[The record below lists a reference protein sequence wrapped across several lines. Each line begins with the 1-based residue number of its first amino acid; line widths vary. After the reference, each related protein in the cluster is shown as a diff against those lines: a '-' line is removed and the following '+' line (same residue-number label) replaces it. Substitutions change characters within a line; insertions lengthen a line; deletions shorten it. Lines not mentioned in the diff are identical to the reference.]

1 MLPGLR
7 RRRKAGITETDM
19 ARKAEMPARQW
30 PEVIAEIAS
39 GFMLLDYA
47 SRTLLWQNRAMRHL
61 FASPPPG
68 YDQTEEYFFREC
80 PYGKTGQPLQ
90 RSLVIQERTI
100 GYTVHFAGSSMGL
113 ILAADISQQAR
124 QQRIAQISDVMDAF
138 DRLFFH
144 LAHEI
149 GNPINSI
156 KMTLDVLISNF
167 QSYSRQTQLEY
178 LGNLQTEFTRMELLL
193 RSIRS
198 FNDFECLKL
207 QATDLQAFLREVS
220 HTLQARMQEEKIGFS
235 LHLQNRPAWAACDAR
250 ALQHALQLIAD
261 NAIESL
267 AGRSEPAL
275 ALSLEADECFCRIRF
290 RDNGCGVPAEKQE
303 EAFLPFFSSK
313 PHHAGLGLPLARKLL
328 TRMNGTIDL
337 RSVPPAGTEVLIV
350 FPAVPPHDH

>member
-1 MLPGLR
+1 
-7 RRRKAGITETDM
+7 M
-19 ARKAEMPARQW
+19 ARKVEMPARQW
-30 PEVIAEIAS
+30 PEVITEIAS

-47 SRTLLWQNRAMRHL
+47 SRTLLWQNRAMRRL

-68 YDQTEEYFFREC
+68 YDQTEEFFFREC
-80 PYGKTGQPLQ
+80 PYGKVGQSLQ
-90 RSLVIQERTI
+90 KTLVIQERTI
-100 GYTVHFAGSSMGL
+100 GYTVHYSGSSLGL
-113 ILAADISQQAR
+113 ILAADITGQAR
-124 QQRIAQISDVMDAF
+124 QQRIAQFSDVTNAY

-178 LGNLQTEFTRMELLL
+178 LGNLQTEFARMELLL

-198 FNDFECLKL
+198 FNDFEYLKL
-207 QATDLQAFLREVS
+207 QATDLQALLREVS
-220 HTLQARMQEEKIGFS
+220 HVLQARMQEEKVGFS
-235 LHLQNRPAWAACDAR
+235 LHLQSRPAGSDCDPR
-250 ALQHALQLIAD
+250 ALQHALNLIAD
-261 NAIESL
+261 NAIESR
-267 AGRSEPAL
+267 AGRSDRAV

-290 RDNGCGVPAEKQE
+290 RDNGGGVPDEKKE

-328 TRMNGTIDL
+328 TRMTGTIDL
-337 RSVPPAGTEVLIV
+337 RSLQPAGTEVFIV
-350 FPAVPPHDH
+350 LPAVLPHEH